1 MRRIK
6 APQIKVCGITREQEI
21 RWLLEERVDYLGMV
35 LFCPKSK
42 RNLELE
48 RAAELLAYEKEREQ
62 STGRTIQTVA
72 VMVSPTKE
80 QLEQAENL
88 GFDFLQLHGAV
99 DPEVLGQATLPVIR
113 AVQISKTGEMT
124 ETVNEEGNIVAKL
137 YDAAS
142 PGSGK
147 AFDWNRLAEISQNPE
162 QKLFLAG
169 GLTPENVAEAIRT
182 VHPDV
187 VDVSSGVEA
196 EPGKEKGF
204 AGKDKEKIRRFVKA
218 VRAEEDLK

>member
-21 RWLLEERVDYLGMV
+21 RWLLEEQVEYLGMV

-42 RNLELE
+42 RNLKPE
-48 RAAELLAYEKEREQ
+48 RAAGLLAYLKEQEQ
-62 STGRTIQTVA
+62 GTGRTIQTVA

-80 QLEQAENL
+80 QLEQVENL
-88 GFDFLQLHGAV
+88 GFGFLQLHG
-99 DPEVLGQATLPVIR
+99 EVESGLLQQARLPVIR
-113 AVQISKTGEMT
+113 AVQMSEDRIMT
-124 ETVNEEGNIVAKL
+124 KSVNGEGNIVAKL

-147 AFDWNRLAEISQNPE
+147 AFDWNRLAEISRKQE

-196 EPGKEKGF
+196 EPAEGKGF
-204 AGKDKEKIRRFVKA
+204 AGKEKEKIRRFVKA
-218 VRAEEDLK
+218 VRANRD

>member
-6 APQIKVCGITREQEI
+6 VPQIKVCGITREQEI
-21 RWLLEERVDYLGMV
+21 RWLLEEQVEYLGMV

-42 RNLELE
+42 RNLKPE
-48 RAAELLAYEKEREQ
+48 RAAGLLAYGKEQEQ

-80 QLEQAENL
+80 QVKQAETL
-88 GFDFLQLHGAV
+88 GFDFLQLHGAIE
-99 DPEVLGQATLPVIR
+99 PEILRQATLPVIR
-113 AVQISKTGEMT
+113 AVQISENGEMT

-147 AFDWNRLAEISQNPE
+147 AFDWNRLTEISKHPE

-169 GLTPENVAEAIRT
+169 GLTPENVAEAVRT

-196 EPGKEKGF
+196 EPAKGKGF
-204 AGKDKEKIRRFVKA
+204 AGKEKEKIRRFVKA
-218 VRAEEDLK
+218 VRAEK

>member
-1 MRRIK
+1 
-6 APQIKVCGITREQEI
+6 
-21 RWLLEERVDYLGMV
+21 MV

-42 RNLELE
+42 RNLKPE
-48 RAAELLAYEKEREQ
+48 RAAGLLAYLKEQEQ

-80 QLEQAENL
+80 QLEQVENL
-88 GFDFLQLHGAV
+88 GFDFLQLHGAIE
-99 DPEVLGQATLPVIR
+99 PEILRQATLPVIR
-113 AVQISKTGEMT
+113 AVQISENGEMT
-124 ETVNEEGNIVAKL
+124 ETVNEEGNVVAKL
-137 YDAAS
+137 YDAAR

-147 AFDWNRLAEISQNPE
+147 AFDWNRLTEISKHPE

-169 GLTPENVAEAIRT
+169 GLTPENAAQAVRT

-196 EPGKEKGF
+196 EPAKEKGF
-204 AGKDKEKIRRFVKA
+204 AGKEKEKIRRFVKA
-218 VRAEEDLK
+218 VRAEK

>member
-1 MRRIK
+1 MK
-6 APQIKVCGITREQEI
+6 SEKQTQIKVCGITREQEI
-21 RWLLEERVDYLGMV
+21 VWLLEERVDYLGMV

-48 RAAELLAYEKEREQ
+48 RAAGLLTYKKEQEQ
-62 STGRTIQTVA
+62 TTGRTIQTVA

-80 QLEQAENL
+80 QLEQAETL
-88 GFDFLQLHGAV
+88 GFDFLQLHGAIE
-99 DPEVLGQATLPVIR
+99 PEILRQATLPVIR

-124 ETVNEEGNIVAKL
+124 ETVNEEENIVAKL

-147 AFDWNRLAEISQNPE
+147 AFDWNRLAEIPKHPE

-169 GLTPENVAEAIRT
+169 GLTPENVAKAIRT

-196 EPGKEKGF
+196 EPTEEKVF
-204 AGKDKEKIRRFVKA
+204 AGKEKEKIRRFVKA
-218 VRAEEDLK
+218 VRAEE

>member
-1 MRRIK
+1 MRKRK
-6 APQIKVCGITREQEI
+6 VPQIKVCGITREQEI
-21 RWLLEERVDYLGMV
+21 RWLLEEQVEYLGMV

-48 RAAELLAYEKEREQ
+48 RAAELLAYEKEQEQ

-88 GFDFLQLHGAV
+88 GFDFLQLHGEV
-99 DPEVLGQATLPVIR
+99 EPELLKQATLPVIR
-113 AVQISKTGEMT
+113 AVQISETGEMT
-124 ETVNEEGNIVAKL
+124 ETVNEEGNMVARL

-147 AFDWNRLAEISQNPE
+147 AFDWNRLAEISRKPE

-169 GLTPENVAEAIRT
+169 GLTPENVAEAIQT

-196 EPGKEKGF
+196 ELTEGKGF
-204 AGKDKEKIRRFVKA
+204 AGKEKEKIRRFVKA
-218 VRAEEDLK
+218 VRADRD

>member
-1 MRRIK
+1 MRRIEP
-6 APQIKVCGITREQEI
+6 PQIKVCGITREQEI
-21 RWLLEERVDYLGMV
+21 RWLLEERVEYLGMV

-42 RNLELE
+42 RNLEIE
-48 RAAELLAYEKEREQ
+48 RAAELLAYGKEQEQ
-62 STGRTIQTVA
+62 GTGRTIHTVA

-88 GFDFLQLHGAV
+88 GFDFLQLHG
-99 DPEVLGQATLPVIR
+99 EVESGLLQQARLPVIR
-113 AVQISKTGEMT
+113 AVQMSEDRIMT
-124 ETVNEEGNIVAKL
+124 ESVNKEGNIVAKL

-147 AFDWNRLAEISQNPE
+147 AFDWNRLAEISRKAE

-196 EPGKEKGF
+196 EPAEGKGF
-204 AGKDKEKIRRFVKA
+204 AGKEKEKIRRFVKA
-218 VRAEEDLK
+218 VRADRD

>member
-1 MRRIK
+1 MRRIET
-6 APQIKVCGITREQEI
+6 PQIKVCGITREQEI
-21 RWLLEERVDYLGMV
+21 RWLLEEQVEYLGMV

-42 RNLELE
+42 RNLEVE
-48 RAAELLAYEKEREQ
+48 RAAELLAYGKEQEQ
-62 STGRTIQTVA
+62 GTGRTIQTVA

-88 GFDFLQLHGAV
+88 GFDFLQLHG
-99 DPEVLGQATLPVIR
+99 EVEPGLLQQARLPVIR
-113 AVQISKTGEMT
+113 AVQIAEDRKMT
-124 ETVNEEGNIVAKL
+124 ELVNKEGNIVAKL

-147 AFDWNRLAEISQNPE
+147 AFDWNRLAEISRKPE

-169 GLTPENVAEAIRT
+169 GLTPENVAEAIQT

-196 EPGKEKGF
+196 ALTEGKGF
-204 AGKDKEKIRRFVKA
+204 AGKEKEKIRRFVKA
-218 VRAEEDLK
+218 VRVDRD

>member
-1 MRRIK
+1 MRRIET
-6 APQIKVCGITREQEI
+6 PQIKVCGITREQEI
-21 RWLLEERVDYLGMV
+21 RWLLEERVEYLGMV

-42 RNLELE
+42 RNLEIE
-48 RAAELLAYEKEREQ
+48 RAAELLAYGKEQEQ

-72 VMVSPTKE
+72 VMVSPTRE
-80 QLEQAENL
+80 QLEQAETL
-88 GFDFLQLHGAV
+88 GFDFLQLHG
-99 DPEVLGQATLPVIR
+99 EVEPGLLQQATLPIIR
-113 AVQISKTGEMT
+113 AVQMSEDKKMT
-124 ETVNEEGNIVAKL
+124 EPVNEEGNIVAKL

-147 AFDWNRLAEISQNPE
+147 AFDWNRLAEISRQPE

-169 GLTPENVAEAIRT
+169 GLTPENVAEAIQT

-196 EPGKEKGF
+196 EPAEGKGF
-204 AGKDKEKIRRFVKA
+204 AGKEKEKIRRFVKA
-218 VRAEEDLK
+218 VRADRD

>member
-1 MRRIK
+1 MRRLK

-21 RWLLEERVDYLGMV
+21 RWLLEEQVEYLGMV

-42 RNLELE
+42 RNLKPE
-48 RAAELLAYEKEREQ
+48 RAAGLLAYLKEQEQ

-80 QLEQAENL
+80 QVKQAETL
-88 GFDFLQLHGAV
+88 GFDFLQLHGEIE
-99 DPEVLGQATLPVIR
+99 PEILRQATLPVIR
-113 AVQISKTGEMT
+113 AVQISENGEMT
-124 ETVNEEGNIVAKL
+124 EAVNKEGNIVAKL
-137 YDAAS
+137 YDAAK

-147 AFDWNRLAEISQNPE
+147 AFDWNRLTEIPKHPE

-169 GLTPENVAEAIRT
+169 GLTPENAAQAVRT

-196 EPGKEKGF
+196 EPAKEKGF
-204 AGKDKEKIRRFVKA
+204 AGKEKEKIRRFVKA
-218 VRAEEDLK
+218 VRAEK